1 MKKKL
6 KIIDLSLM
14 FYKGMQTY
22 HKKYHPKFKRIK
34 SASHN
39 SHNREVSTIQIGSH
53 LGTHID
59 APRHFIKNGKTI
71 DQFDIS
77 HFCGNAILINL
88 IKKTKKSIVTIKD
101 VKNKIKNFKG
111 KIVIFRFDWTD
122 KYYGKKNF
130 FYDHPYLG
138 ASLCK
143 WLVKKGIKLVGFD
156 SPQPDNPKNSFT
168 KYKDGEN
175 HKIFLKNDVLIIEYL
190 TNLKKITKKNF
201 YFIGAPLNIQHS
213 DGSPARCI
221 GIL

>member
-1 MKKKL
+1 MRNKI

-14 FYKGMQTY
+14 FYSGMQTY
-22 HKKYHPKFKRIK
+22 HRKYHPKFKRIK
-34 SASHN
+34 SANHKTYK
-39 SHNREVSTIQIGSH
+39 REVSTIQIGSH

-77 HFCGNAILINL
+77 HFCGDAILVDFSGKP
-88 IKKTKKSIVTIKD
+88 KKTSITVNDFKKK
-101 VKNKIKNFKG
+101 VKNFSE

-122 KYYGKKNF
+122 KYYGKNNF
-130 FYDHPYLG
+130 FYDHPYLD
-138 ASLCK
+138 SELCK

-168 KYKDGEN
+168 KYRDGEN
-175 HKIFLKNDVLIIEYL
+175 HKIFLSNDVLIIEYL
-190 TNLKKITKKNF
+190 TNLKKIRGNKF
-201 YFIGAPLNIQHS
+201 YFVGAPLNIQHS

-221 GIL
+221 GII